1 MSLSG
6 ASSTCLTVRRAPAP
20 VSPSINGG
28 CLLLLSIVRGRSAGA
43 RGASRHTLTPEGARS
58 ERGGGQLQQV
68 LGGLPCHRGRRW
80 DAIRL
85 RRWLRVRPPPL
96 PPLPRVQLPHL
107 RCLCRPPTRPSWAKS
122 TAKQPNCRPRGSLLS
137 AADMH
142 ETHRPCERCPAASN
156 AASST
161 APAAKTRAQRGS

>member
-1 MSLSG
+1 MNEGVGNFNKSLAGFLATAGG
-6 ASSTCLTVRRAPAP
+6 AGTPFGYGV
-20 VSPSINGG
+20 GFEY
-28 CLLLLSIVRGRSAGA
+28 
-43 RGASRHTLTPEGARS
+43 AS
-58 ERGGGQLQQV
+58 
-68 LGGLPCHRGRRW
+68 
-80 DAIRL
+80 
-85 RRWLRVRPPPL
+85 
-96 PPLPRVQLPHL
+96 LPRVQLPHL

-142 ETHRPCERCPAASN
+142 ETHRPCERCPAAST